1 MVVLVAELAAV
12 QVIAVAVQLGLV
24 TLAELAAQIH
34 ILLVVAALVAVAVA
48 TPARLGRNHLIS
60 AEKVVAV
67 AVVTAG

>member
-1 MVVLVAELAAV
+1 MVVLVVDLAV
-12 QVIAVAVQLGLV
+12 VRLIASALEFGLV
-24 TLAELAAQIH
+24 IVAGLAAQIH